1 MPDSLFLVE
10 MTVDINS
17 EGVSLGQVVRGL
29 SLLYT

>member
-10 MTVDINS
+10 MTVDVNS
-17 EGVSLGQVVRGL
+17 GGVSLGQVVRGL